1 MDALPTRGA
10 QMIRKIQQ
18 GCVLLCL
25 LAATDAFAANNIDA
39 ATFLR
44 EGGRQSGTFKLSGV
58 KAGTAS
64 VTLELRRFEVFAR
77 DAKLVANDGQ
87 GKVQALPR
95 PRTRYYSGQ
104 VVETGAAAFLAVEDD
119 GSARGIVDAD
129 GKASSLDAAAGGA
142 LRLVAIDTTTP
153 KRDGGFRC
161 DTDDL
166 DQARNLIE
174 DAQSVLQSQSS
185 AAPSGGL
192 PYRARA
198 AIETDYQFFQ
208 KFNNSTTAT
217 RYVGDL
223 IGYAS
228 TKYVA
233 EVNTR
238 LEVAYLRLWTTA
250 SDPWNETTSNCS
262 LYEFGNHWNTNMT
275 GVSRTFAHMLSG
287 RTTGGGVAWVGTLC
301 SGPFNTMVS
310 GCTFGSGNLA
320 VGGDYGF
327 TGNISGNFNVA
338 NPQVIWDIEATSHE
352 IGHNFN
358 SPHTHCYANVG
369 GNANPID
376 QCYGSQT
383 GTGCYSG
390 AASLPGPAGQGS
402 GTIMSYCHL
411 LSPGMGNISLKFGN
425 SHPYGIA
432 PERVP
437 TRMTARMTSLAGS
450 NPACV
455 IDDTVFAD
463 GFD

>member
-1 MDALPTRGA
+1 MNRAIQGA
-10 QMIRKIQQ
+10 
-18 GCVLLCL
+18 CALLCL
-25 LAATDAFAANNIDA
+25 LTAADAFAAASIDA
-39 ATFLR
+39 TTFLR
-44 EGGRQSGTFKLSGV
+44 DGGRRSGTFKLTGIKDGS
-58 KAGTAS
+58 AS

-77 DAKLVANDGQ
+77 DVKLVADDGH

-142 LRLVAIDTTTP
+142 LRLVAIDTTAP

-174 DAQSVLQSQSS
+174 DAQSVAQS
-185 AAPSGGL
+185 AAPNGTL

-208 KFNNSTTAT
+208 KFNNSITAT

-223 IGYAS
+223 IAYAS

-250 SDPWNETTSNCS
+250 ADPWNETTSNCS
-262 LYEFGNHWNTNMT
+262 LYEFGNYWNTNMT

-287 RTTGGGVAWVGTLC
+287 RSTGGGVAWVGTLC
-301 SGPFNTMVS
+301 SGPFSTTVT
-310 GCTFGSGNLA
+310 GCSFGSGSLS

-327 TGNISGNFNVA
+327 TGNISGNFNA
-338 NPQVIWDIEATSHE
+338 GNPQVIWDIEATSHE

-390 AASLPGPAGQGS
+390 ATSLPGPAGQGS

-411 LSPGMGNISLKFGN
+411 ISPGMGNITLKFGN
-425 SHPYGIA
+425 GHPYGVA
-432 PERVP
+432 PERVA
-437 TRMTARMTSLAGS
+437 TRMTARMTSLASS
-450 NPACV
+450 NPSCV

-463 GFD
+463 GFDG